1 MVISIGG
8 CKPNSMDNPSNKLC
22 YVTLQKQLLDDSFI
36 VKNNT
41 FHHPSYFI
49 LGDRLLSKSPLK
61 QISWTFRGTWAS
73 IMIYLEALQFGL
85 LFFIHSRG
93 ENPY

>member
-1 MVISIGG
+1 MFEKKVISIGG
-8 CKPNSMDNPSNKLC
+8 CKPNSMDNPSNKSC

-61 QISWTFRGTWAS
+61 QIS
-73 IMIYLEALQFGL
+73 
-85 LFFIHSRG
+85 
-93 ENPY
+93 